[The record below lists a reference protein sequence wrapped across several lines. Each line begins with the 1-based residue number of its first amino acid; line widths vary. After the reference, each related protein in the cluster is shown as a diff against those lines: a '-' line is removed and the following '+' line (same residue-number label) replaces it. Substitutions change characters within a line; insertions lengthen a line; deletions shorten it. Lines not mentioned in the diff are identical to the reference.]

1 MAEENKGRRRR
12 ASEGA
17 IADPGTNLL
26 ELESETWSAIESEQ
40 RVQLLGEMSA
50 RYYRYLD
57 ELHTAANL
65 CVERYQTYSSEH
77 SKWRRTLIIGTGLIA
92 IINLLAANT
101 KIASLNIRAVN
112 IVPVTA
118 AIAAVVLTI
127 LANLESY
134 YNWANRAQAY
144 RESRE
149 LFLDAA
155 REFERAW
162 NVYVRPFGDS
172 PEAWANGVELYKRI
186 VAKDRQ
192 LRSTFKELTK
202 TENKSGS
209 KS

>member
-1 MAEENKGRRRR
+1 MNDENKARRRR
-12 ASEGA
+12 TSEGA
-17 IADPGTNLL
+17 IADPGANLL
-26 ELESETWSAIESEQ
+26 EVESETWSAIESEQ
-40 RVQLLGEMSA
+40 RVQLMGEMSS

-77 SKWRRTLIIGTGLIA
+77 SRWRRMLIIGTGLIA
-92 IINLLAANT
+92 IINLLAANS
-101 KIASLNIRAVN
+101 KIARWAVSDIN

-118 AIAAVVLTI
+118 AVAAIVLTI

-186 VAKDRQ
+186 AAKDRQ
-192 LRSTFKELTK
+192 LRSAFKELTK

>member
-1 MAEENKGRRRR
+1 MAEENKGRHRR
-12 ASEGA
+12 APEE
-17 IADPGTNLL
+17 IADPGANLL
-26 ELESETWSAIESEQ
+26 ELESEIWSTIESEQ
-40 RVQLLGEMSA
+40 RVQLLGEMSS
-50 RYYRYLD
+50 RYYLYLD

-65 CVERYQTYSSEH
+65 CVERYQTYSRAH
-77 SKWRRTLIIGTGLIA
+77 TTWRRTLIIGTGLIA
-92 IINLLAANT
+92 IINLLAANN
-101 KIASLNIRAVN
+101 KIASWAISDINL
-112 IVPVTA
+112 VPVAAAVA
-118 AIAAVVLTI
+118 AIVLTI

-162 NVYVRPFGDS
+162 NVYVRPFGES